1 MKWLLA
7 FLLAC
12 STAVAR
18 PAPVIYV
25 TNYVFTT
32 NYVYGVITNYVNT
45 TNFVSWTNTV
55 NTYTYVTTTNWIT
68 NTVVMP
74 QVLTNLHV
82 FGSFTVEGTNGS
94 VQTFTGSNL
103 TGHLP

>member
-1 MKWLLA
+1 MKRVLA
-7 FLLAC
+7 ILGFLTVAAC
-12 STAVAR
+12 SMAR
-18 PAPVIYV
+18 PAQVIIVTNYIYGVV
-25 TNYVFTT
+25 TNYVSTT
-32 NYVYGVITNYVNT
+32 NY
-45 TNFVSWTNTV
+45 VSWTNTI

-82 FGSFTVEGTNGS
+82 FGTLTVEGSGPGL
-94 VQTFTGSNL
+94 VQTLSGTNV